1 MIKKWILVG
10 LQVISVL
17 ASMFRPEDCV
27 HLLDTVCCFTPF
39 PLALKNRGV
48 DKWGGWSG
56 SAKE

>member
-48 DKWGGWSG
+48 DKWGG
-56 SAKE
+56 